1 VSKGF
6 LGTAASLAADR
17 TLIIETA
24 MGVALIVGAVFAR
37 RRCYR
42 AHGWCQSAVVLLN
55 LGVIAQFMVPSFRRQ
70 IVPEIPASLGEIHY
84 AIAAVHGLLGTIAEL
99 LALCVVLAAGTNI
112 LPKRLR
118 FLRYKRWM
126 RLTLGL
132 WWIELLLGWALYI
145 QWYGLPKLSS
155 ARHAAKSV
163 LLPTKSTV
171 NMDASPDYD
180 VDDIATRRI

>member
-17 TLIIETA
+17 TLVIETA
-24 MGVALIVGAVFAR
+24 MGVALLVGTVLAR
-37 RRCYR
+37 RRHYR

-55 LGVIAQFMVPSFRRQ
+55 LWAIAQFMVPSFRRQ
-70 IVPEIPASLGEIHY
+70 IAPEIPASLGEIHY

-99 LALCVVLAAGTNI
+99 LALYVVLVAGTNI

-126 RLTLGL
+126 RLALAL
-132 WWIELLLGWALYI
+132 WWIELLLGLAMYV
-145 QWYGLPKLSS
+145 QWYGLPH
-155 ARHAAKSV
+155 RV
-163 LLPTKSTV
+163 STSRPLKILV
-171 NMDASPDYD
+171 RP
-180 VDDIATRRI
+180 